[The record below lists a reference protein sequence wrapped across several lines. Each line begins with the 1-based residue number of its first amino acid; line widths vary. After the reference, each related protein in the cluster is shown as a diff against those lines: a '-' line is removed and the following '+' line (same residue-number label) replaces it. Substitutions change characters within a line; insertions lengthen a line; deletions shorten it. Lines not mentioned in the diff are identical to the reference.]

1 MANYGEDYNAA
12 EADASNV
19 SADDAVPD
27 EEFFE
32 TRGLAGLT
40 RFRKNSR
47 VVVVDRVRELPGMHA
62 GLHLAFVI
70 ATGKTDFDL
79 LWPGVLDIY
88 FEP

>member
-1 MANYGEDYNAA
+1 
-12 EADASNV
+12 
-19 SADDAVPD
+19 
-27 EEFFE
+27 
-32 TRGLAGLT
+32 
-40 RFRKNSR
+40 
-47 VVVVDRVRELPGMHA
+47 MHA